1 MQMQSLGK
9 GAQLLISAVLLMGQ
23 LAEAGV
29 IEGRILG
36 GASNKDLSNF
46 VIYIDDLEGSFP
58 TPKEPAVMDQVDLSF
73 IPHVLVIQAG
83 TTVEFPNNDPI
94 SHNVFSISEAKRFN
108 LGLYRRGEGRQMKF
122 DKPGVVELLC
132 NVHLEMSA
140 YIIVVKNPYFAR
152 TGPDGAFRIPDV
164 PAGRY
169 RVRVWHEKLAI
180 QAEQIVV
187 PDEGTVNVI
196 FSMGS

>member
-9 GAQLLISAVLLMGQ
+9 EAPILIAVVLLMGQ
-23 LAEAGV
+23 LAGAGV
-29 IEGRILG
+29 IEGRIP
-36 GASNKDLSNF
+36 NKGPMTDLSNF
-46 VIYIDDLEGSFP
+46 VIYLDDLEGPFP
-58 TPKEPAVMDQVDLSF
+58 TPKESAVMDQVDLSF
-73 IPHVLVIQAG
+73 IPHVLVIRTG
-83 TTVEFPNNDPI
+83 TTVEFPNSDPI

-108 LGLYRRGEGRQMKF
+108 LGLYQRGEGRQMKF

-140 YIIVVKNPYFAR
+140 YIIVVKTPYFAR

-164 PAGRY
+164 PAGQY
-169 RVRVWHEKLAI
+169 RVRGWHENLAI

-196 FSMGS
+196 FSMRS

>member
-1 MQMQSLGK
+1 M
-9 GAQLLISAVLLMGQ
+9 LISAVLLMGQ

-29 IEGRILG
+29 IEGRI
-36 GASNKDLSNF
+36 SNKGPMTDLSNF
-46 VIYIDDLEGSFP
+46 VIYLEDLGGNFP
-58 TPKEPAVMDQVDLSF
+58 TPKEPVVMDQVDLSF
-73 IPHVLVIQAG
+73 IPHVLVILTG
-83 TTVEFPNNDPI
+83 TTVEFPNSDPI

-108 LGLYRRGEGRQMKF
+108 LGLYRRGERRQMKF
-122 DKPGVVELLC
+122 DRPGVVELLC

-164 PAGRY
+164 PAGKY
-169 RVRVWHEKLAI
+169 RVRCWHEKLGM
-180 QAEQIVV
+180 QEEEIVV